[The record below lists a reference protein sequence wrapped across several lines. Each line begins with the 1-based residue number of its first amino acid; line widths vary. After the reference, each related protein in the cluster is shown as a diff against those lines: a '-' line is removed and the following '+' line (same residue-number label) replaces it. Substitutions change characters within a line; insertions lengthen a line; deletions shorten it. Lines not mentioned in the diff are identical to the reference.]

1 MKTPWFAV
9 AVAIAAGC
17 ARAPVTV
24 AVRPPP
30 RIEVGSGPHPRVLT
44 VPDRGALELAL
55 PYDWTV
61 KVEEARPGEDAP
73 PLSFRMEP
81 GDGRFVAFVAP
92 EPWAADHAVAA
103 TAARA
108 RALAQDALRVVAEG
122 SVERDLALRELKGEG
137 GVVGYWFAATDR
149 ELAGRM
155 PSREEWRGLLSGAA
169 AVGDLLVTFTLF
181 DDLPGGHR
189 RLFLDALAAARHLA
203 PEPAVPEVS
212 FERAAPTSALSVTY
226 PGRAWSIVL
235 EAPGLQ
241 VIEPVVAPDGRSVA
255 AHAREPASG
264 VVASV
269 VLRDADSAG
278 SAEECRD
285 RDWPRILGA
294 VGGVAEAR
302 VSRAGDGALATYV
315 TVAATRGGRS
325 AARRHT
331 QAWYRHDDLCVS
343 VHLSVQD
350 DASGAV
356 GGTVDA
362 ILGAV
367 RFVGL
372 R

>member
-9 AVAIAAGC
+9 AVAITVAAGC
-17 ARAPVTV
+17 ARAPVS
-24 AVRPPP
+24 VRPPP
-30 RIEVGSGPHPRVLT
+30 RIEVESGPHPRVLT
-44 VPDRGALELAL
+44 VPDRGALEVAL
-55 PYDWTV
+55 PSDWAV

-73 PLSFRMEP
+73 PLSFRIEP

-92 EPWAADHAVAA
+92 EPYAPDHAVAA

-122 SVERDLALRELKGEG
+122 SVERALALRELKGER
-137 GVVGYWFAATDR
+137 GVVGYWFASTDR

-169 AVGDLLVTFTLF
+169 VIGDLLVTFTLF

-189 RLFLDALAAARHLA
+189 RLFLDAIAAARHLA
-203 PEPAVPEVS
+203 PEPAEPEVS
-212 FERAAPTSALSVTY
+212 FERAASASALSVSY

-241 VIEPVVAPDGRSVA
+241 VTGPVVAPDGRSVA
-255 AHAREPASG
+255 AHAREPAGG

-269 VLRDADSAG
+269 VLRDADLAG
-278 SAEECRD
+278 SAGECRD

-302 VSRAGDGALATYV
+302 VSQVGDAALATYV
-315 TVAATRGGRS
+315 TVAATRGGRP
-325 AARRHT
+325 APRRHT

-343 VHLSVQD
+343 VHLSVRD
-350 DASGAV
+350 DASGAS

>member
-1 MKTPWFAV
+1 MRHPLAIAIAV
-9 AVAIAAGC
+9 AALAGC
-17 ARAPVTV
+17 ARAPV
-24 AVRPPP
+24 AVRAPP
-30 RIEVGSGPHPRVLT
+30 RIEVESGPHRRALT

-73 PLSFRMEP
+73 PFSFRIEP

-92 EPWAADHAVAA
+92 EGGSGDHAVAG

-108 RALAQDALRVVAEG
+108 RGLAQDALRVVAEG
-122 SVERDLALRELKGEG
+122 SVEGELALHELTGEG
-137 GVVGYWFAATDR
+137 AVVGYWFAATDR

-169 AVGDLLVTFTLF
+169 AIGDLLVTFTLF
-181 DDLPGGHR
+181 DDLPGSHR

-203 PEPAVPEVS
+203 PEPAEPEVS
-212 FERAAPTSALSVTY
+212 FGRAAPASELSIAY
-226 PGRAWSIVL
+226 PGRPWSIRL
-235 EAPGLQ
+235 EVPGFL
-241 VIEPVVAPDGRSVA
+241 VTGPIVAPDGRSVA

-278 SAEECRD
+278 SAAECRD
-285 RDWPRILGA
+285 RDWARILGA
-294 VGGVAEAR
+294 VGGVSEAR
-302 VSRAGDGALATYV
+302 VTQEGDAALATYV
-315 TVAATRGGRS
+315 TVAGTPGGGRP
-325 AARRHT
+325 ALRRHS
-331 QAWYRHDDLCVS
+331 QAWYRHDDLCVN
-343 VHLSVQD
+343 VHLSVQG
-350 DASGAV
+350 ASG
-356 GGTVDA
+356 GGGVDA

-367 RFVGL
+367 RFVEL